1 MPWATQIKRQI
12 LLVDDEPAI
21 LLALK
26 AILEIN
32 GFAVHTAASV
42 REAIQRLRRHTY
54 QMVITDMQM
63 EEPTSGLS
71 IVEAAKTAPSQP
83 AVAMLTA
90 YPMDG
95 AEWREAGLDE
105 MLLKPMNVTEM
116 IRQIEALLVSQE
128 DKKQR
133 AAIMARISKPEAVRP
148 LVGTGR
154 KPAKKA
160 AKKKTAKQAST
171 RKTAARS

>member
-1 MPWATQIKRQI
+1 MQRATQIKRQI

-42 REAIQRLRRHTY
+42 REAVQRLRKHTY

-71 IVEAAKTAPSQP
+71 IVEAAKTAPSRP

-95 AEWREAGLDE
+95 ADWREAGLDE
-105 MLLKPMNVTEM
+105 MLVKPMNATEM
-116 IRQIEALLVSQE
+116 IRQIEALLVTQE

-133 AAIMARISKPEAVRP
+133 AAFMARLSKPEAARP
-148 LVGTGR
+148 SVGSGH
-154 KPAKKA
+154 KPAPKAPKKKA
-160 AKKKTAKQAST
+160 AKKAST